1 MGLGGTGGSGGSDDA
16 LVTIVVGQSGDAPTG
31 SEGRLVG
38 QRLDRYHVL
47 ELVGA
52 GGMGEVYRAYDSKLK
67 REVALKLLRN
77 AAASNE
83 ALGDAST
90 RLMREAQAMAR
101 LSHPNV
107 LPVFD
112 AGEHDGLTFIAMEF
126 VEGQTISDWSKAQS
140 RSEEEVLRI
149 YRDAGA
155 GLAAAHDSG
164 FVHRDFKPSN
174 VMIGADGRVRVMDFG
189 LVRLEDESGMTA
201 ASPSEVP
208 DDALS
213 TSLTL
218 QGSVVGTPVYMSPEQ
233 HCGEGSSPKS
243 DQYAFCVSLFK
254 TLYGRPPFEEESLR
268 DLVVAKEHEAPRV
281 PKAPRIP
288 VRDSVRDA
296 VVRGLAP
303 DPNDRWPEMRALQA
317 ALEPTTRRSRSWWVA
332 GLAISGVAAAALASG
347 STASEDPCLDTSARL
362 DGTWNETRAQ
372 RLQASDVS
380 TAAPQLVKTTV
391 GVMDEWAAAW
401 TREYTDACRLQSNQK
416 ALATSRLR
424 CLERQRIQA
433 RAVGDR
439 LTDNPDATTAA
450 AIHAAAEALEPPS
463 TCLDVLEIHLDP
475 AQATAVTALDAELA
489 EFKTDA
495 FFFTTEVLDARL
507 EDLEQQA
514 QDLDHLPTLIR
525 VSSAKGH
532 AWVIN
537 GRPRPAAAA
546 YRDAFFFAVRGRAE
560 RDAARLAVRLTG
572 LIGDDLEDPDEGLM
586 WSRQAEAWLD
596 PNDGATLGDLRL
608 QRGRIRYRQGDFE
621 AALSDAVEAQSL
633 LEDAHGRAHTLV
645 ESTIN
650 NQANALMRLERFEEA
665 EAKHRE
671 ALELQQELFGIGH
684 PKTATVWLN
693 LGSGLAEAGN
703 LGEAIESFRHA
714 ERIYRDVD
722 PNHPRL
728 SRVYSNLGAA
738 VARTGDVPSAVLS
751 FKRAVDTLEAR
762 DADATERVGP
772 LRNLAMAQY
781 SLERYEAAITTL
793 EGAVEAQQEF
803 APRSKELTQLYAFI
817 AMSHAALEQH
827 GEAVAAWRKTLRS
840 AEEAGDPP
848 ARMTHIRTQLGKA
861 YHALGDDREAR
872 RNLEVALKIGKSEP
886 DAMPA
891 ERLEEINQLLKQ
903 L

>member
-16 LVTIVVGQSGDAPTG
+16 LVTIVVGQSSDDEAV

-47 ELVGA
+47 ELVGS

-67 REVALKLLRN
+67 REVALKLLRH

-126 VEGQTISDWSKAQS
+126 VEGQTISDWSKAKS
-140 RSEEEVLRI
+140 RSEEDVLRI

-174 VMIGADGRVRVMDFG
+174 VMIGADQRVRVMDFG

-201 ASPSEVP
+201 ASPSELP

-254 TLYGRPPFEEESLR
+254 TLYGQPPFEAESLR
-268 DLVVAKEHEAPRV
+268 DLVAAKEHEVPQV
-281 PKAPRIP
+281 PKAPRTP

-296 VVRGLAP
+296 VVRGLSP
-303 DPNDRWPEMRALQA
+303 DPKDRWPEMRALLS
-317 ALEPTTRRSRSWWVA
+317 ALEPASKRSRSWWVA
-332 GLAISGVAAAALASG
+332 GLAIAGTAAVALASA
-347 STASEDPCLDTSARL
+347 STATDDPCLNTSVRL
-362 DGTWNETRAQ
+362 DGTWNVDVAQGLRA
-372 RLQASDVS
+372 S
-380 TAAPQLVKTTV
+380 TAAPQLTETTV
-391 GVMDEWAAAW
+391 GLMDAWAAAW
-401 TREYTDACRLQSNQK
+401 AREYTDACRLQSDQK
-416 ALATSRLR
+416 MLAVSRLN

-439 LTDNPDATTAA
+439 LKAGTDTTDAA
-450 AIHAAAEALEPPS
+450 ALHAAAEALEPPS
-463 TCLDVLEIHLDP
+463 TCLNTIELHLI
-475 AQATAVTALDAELA
+475 AGEQADAVAALDTELA

-495 FFFTTEVLDARL
+495 FFFTTETLDARL
-507 EDLEQQA
+507 EALEQLA
-514 QDLDHLPTLIR
+514 TGIDHLPTLLRIA
-525 VSSAKGH
+525 SAKGH
-532 AWVIN
+532 AWAIN
-537 GRPRPAAAA
+537 GQLRPAAAA
-546 YRDAFFFAVRGRAE
+546 YRDAFFFAVRARAE
-560 RDAARLAVRLTG
+560 QDAAGLAVRLTG
-572 LIGDDLEDPDEGLM
+572 IVGDDLEDPDEGLM

-596 PNDGATLGDLRL
+596 TSDGATLGDLRL
-608 QRGRIRYRQGDFE
+608 QQGRIRYRQGDFE
-621 AALSDAVEAQSL
+621 GALSDAVEAQSL

-645 ESTIN
+645 ESTLN
-650 NQANALMRLERFEEA
+650 NQANALLRLERFDAA
-665 EAKHRE
+665 EAKYRE

-693 LGSGLAEAGN
+693 LGSGQAEAGK

-714 ERIYRDVD
+714 ERVYRDVD

-728 SRVYSNLGAA
+728 PRVYSNLGAA
-738 VARTGDVPSAVLS
+738 VARTGDVKSAAQS
-751 FKRAVDTLEAR
+751 FTRAIDALEAR

-781 SLERYEAAITTL
+781 SLKRYEAAITTL
-793 EGAVEAQQEF
+793 EGAIEAQQAF
-803 APRSKELTQLYAFI
+803 APRSKELTQLYAFV
-817 AMSHAALEQH
+817 AMSHVALKQH
-827 GEAVAAWRKTLRS
+827 GEAVAAWQRTLRS

-848 ARMTHIRTQLGKA
+848 ARMTHVRTQLGKA
-861 YHALGDDREAR
+861 YHALGDDTEAR
-872 RNLEVALKIGKSEP
+872 RNLKLALEVGKNDP

-891 ERLEEINQLLKQ
+891 ERLEEITQLLEQ

>member
-16 LVTIVVGQSGDAPTG
+16 LLTIVVGQSGDVRTG
-31 SEGRLVG
+31 AEGRLVG
-38 QRLDRYHVL
+38 QRLGRYHVL
-47 ELVGA
+47 ELVGT
-52 GGMGEVYRAYDSKLK
+52 GGMGEVYRAYDTKLK
-67 REVALKLLRN
+67 REVALKLLRH

-83 ALGDAST
+83 ALGDASA
-90 RLMREAQAMAR
+90 RLMREAQVMAR

-126 VEGQTISDWSKAQS
+126 VEGQTISDWSKAAS
-140 RSEEEVLRI
+140 RSEEEILRI

-174 VMIGADGRVRVMDFG
+174 VMIGADARVRVMDFG
-189 LVRLEDESGMTA
+189 LVRLEDESGTTA
-201 ASPSEVP
+201 GSPSEVP

-233 HCGEGSSPKS
+233 HCGEQSSPKS

-254 TLYGRPPFEEESLR
+254 TLYGQVPFRAESLR
-268 DLVVAKEHEAPRV
+268 DLVEAKEHDAPQL

-296 VVRGLAP
+296 LVRGLAANP
-303 DPNDRWPEMRALQA
+303 EDRWSEMRALLS
-317 ALEPTTRRSRSWWVA
+317 ALEPASGRSRSWWMA
-332 GLAISGVAAAALASG
+332 GLAISGAAAVAFASA

-362 DGTWNETRAQ
+362 DQTWNETVAQSLRA
-372 RLQASDVS
+372 ATVS
-380 TAAPQLVKTTV
+380 PQLVKTTV
-391 GVMDEWAAAW
+391 DVMDDWTAAW
-401 TREYTDACRLQSNQK
+401 AREYTDACRLQSSQK

-439 LTDNPDATTAA
+439 VANDADATEAA
-450 AIHAAAEALEPPS
+450 AIHAAAEALEQPS
-463 TCLDVLEIHLDP
+463 TCLNVLELHLGP
-475 AQATAVTALDAELA
+475 MQAAAVAALDEDLA

-495 FFFTTEVLDARL
+495 FFFTTKTLDARL
-507 EDLEQQA
+507 EALELQA
-514 QDLDHLPTLIR
+514 KYIEHQPALMRL
-525 VSSAKGH
+525 SGAKAH

-537 GRPRPAAAA
+537 GQPRPAAAA
-546 YRDAFFFAVRGRAE
+546 YRDAFFYAVRGRAE

-572 LIGDDLEDPDEGLM
+572 LIGDDLEDPEQGLM

-596 PNDGATLGDLRL
+596 QTDGAMLGDLRL

-621 AALSDAVEAQSL
+621 GALSDAVEAQTL

-650 NQANALMRLERFEEA
+650 NQANALLRLERFDAA

-693 LGSGLAEAGN
+693 LGSGQAEAGK
-703 LGEAIESFRHA
+703 LQKAIESLRHA

-728 SRVYSNLGAA
+728 PRVYSNLGAA
-738 VARTGDVPSAVLS
+738 VARTGDVKSAVVS
-751 FKRAVDTLEAR
+751 FTRAVDALGAR
-762 DADATERVGP
+762 NADATERVGP
-772 LRNLAMAQY
+772 LRNLAMAQF
-781 SLERYEAAITTL
+781 SLKRYEAAIGTL
-793 EGAVEAQQEF
+793 QGAIEAQQEF
-803 APRSKELTQLYAFI
+803 APRSEELPRLHAFV
-817 AMSHAALEQH
+817 AKSYSELGRHA
-827 GEAVAAWRKTLRS
+827 EAVAAWRKSLRS
-840 AEEAGDPP
+840 AEEAGAPP
-848 ARMTHIRTQLGKA
+848 ARMTHVRTELGKA
-861 YHALGDDREAR
+861 YHALGDNPEAR
-872 RNLEVALKIGKSEP
+872 RNLEIALAIGKGEP
-886 DAMPA
+886 DAMPD
-891 ERLEEINQLLKQ
+891 ERLEEITQLLEQ